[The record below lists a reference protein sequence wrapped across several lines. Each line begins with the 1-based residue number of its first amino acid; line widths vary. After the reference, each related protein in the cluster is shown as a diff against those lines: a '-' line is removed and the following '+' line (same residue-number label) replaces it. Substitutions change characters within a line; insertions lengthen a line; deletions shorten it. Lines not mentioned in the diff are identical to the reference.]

1 VAISPLALND
11 VSNQP
16 LSPDL
21 PARMRW
27 LDTALR
33 ERLGTR
39 CGYQVTPVDSS
50 PSLYSQLGLAAQVGA
65 AAGAKWIV
73 VPRLNRASP
82 WVTDLQANVVRVRD
96 STLVSNRIVEIKGVE
111 LSEDLAAQ
119 LVDRGAAWMADQLSQ
134 AIEYDAGTPG
144 RRCPP

>member
-1 VAISPLALND
+1 VAISPLGLND

-21 PARMRW
+21 RARMRW

-39 CGYQVTPVDSS
+39 CGYRVAAVDS
-50 PSLYSQLGLAAQVGA
+50 PGSLYSQLGLAAEVGA
-65 AAGAKWIV
+65 EAGAEWIV
-73 VPRLNRASP
+73 VPRLNRVSP
-82 WVTDLQANVVRVRD
+82 WVADVQANVVRVRD
-96 STLVSNRIVEIKGVE
+96 STLVSNRIVEVKGIE
-111 LSEDLAAQ
+111 LSEELAAQ
-119 LVDRGAAWMADQLSQ
+119 LVDRGAAWLADQLSQ
-134 AIEYDAGTPG
+134 AIEHDARTPG